1 MDESDEELVRQTE
14 EEEEEEEVEEE
25 EGGRRQSQVPLPP
38 TPLRVSTCEVPRAS
52 HRFRFLTNAQ

>member
-14 EEEEEEEVEEE
+14 EEEVEEE
-25 EGGRRQSQVPLPP
+25 EGGRRQARVPLPP
-38 TPLRVSTCEVPRAS
+38 TPLRVSTSEVPRAS